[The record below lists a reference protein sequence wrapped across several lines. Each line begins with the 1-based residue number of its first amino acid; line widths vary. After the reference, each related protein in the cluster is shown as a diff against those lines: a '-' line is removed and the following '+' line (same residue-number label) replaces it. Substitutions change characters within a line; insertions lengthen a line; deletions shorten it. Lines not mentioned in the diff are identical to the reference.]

1 MGKTRRKNTEE
12 TEVKTTAKKKAVV
25 EPTQN
30 DIANNI
36 ATETINRFSSLI
48 EGFFYY
54 GIVNSNEFAG
64 YETAIWKA
72 AADIP
77 VAVKNAGIDEDM
89 NGDIF
94 LQALV
99 GITAIIGTAEA
110 SALLKEGISKV
121 NARLAEENKEPLFPL
136 STMENEDLVFI
147 PSIRGENILVIAA
160 YVAND
165 AKATAWIDR
174 EEILTTVEKPV
185 TTETEVVTEEEASVI
200 EEVVNNAKNKMPNIV
215 DQAIEIFNDMKEKIA
230 EIENE
235 DIVKETEKEVTNFN
249 NKVED
254 TVKKAEKE
262 LKSKTSKVKNTES
275 DWGKLALIAGAGV
288 LVVVGGKLAYDY
300 FSNDN
305 TVDFN
310 IL

>member
-1 MGKTRRKNTEE
+1 MGKTKRKNIEE
-12 TEVKTTAKKKAVV
+12 TDVKTTSKKKTAA
-25 EPTQN
+25 ETTPAN
-30 DIANNI
+30 IANE
-36 ATETINRFSSLI
+36 AINRFSNLI

-54 GIVNSNEFAG
+54 GLVNSDEFAG
-64 YETAIWKA
+64 YESAVWKA

-77 VAVKNAGIDEDM
+77 SAVKNAGIDEEM
-89 NGDIF
+89 NGDTFI
-94 LQALV
+94 QALI
-99 GITAIIGTAEA
+99 GITAIIGTTEA

-136 STMENEDLVFI
+136 STMENDDLVFI

-174 EEILTTVEKPV
+174 EEILTTVEKPI

-200 EEVVNNAKNKMPNIV
+200 DEVINNAKNKMPNII
-215 DQAIEIFNDMKEKIA
+215 DQAMEIFNDMKEKVG
-230 EIENE
+230 EIKEE
-235 DIVKETEKEVTNFN
+235 DIVKEAEKEVNNFN

-254 TVKKAEKE
+254 TVKKAEKK
-262 LKSKTSKVKNTES
+262 LKSKTSKVKNTET
-275 DWGKLALIAGAGV
+275 DWGKVALIAGVGA

>member
-1 MGKTRRKNTEE
+1 MGKTKRKNEE
-12 TEVKTTAKKKAVV
+12 VVIKTTGKKKAVI
-25 EPTQN
+25 EPKAD
-30 DIANNI
+30 DIANEAI
-36 ATETINRFSSLI
+36 TRFSSLI

-54 GIVNSNEFAG
+54 GVVNSDEFAG
-64 YETAIWKA
+64 YETAICKA

-77 VAVKNAGIDEDM
+77 AAVENAGIDENM
-89 NGDIF
+89 NGDTF
-94 LQALV
+94 LQALI
-99 GITAIIGTAEA
+99 GITAIIGTTEA

-121 NARLAEENKEPLFPL
+121 NTRLAEENKESLFPL
-136 STMENEDLVFI
+136 STMENEDLVFV

-174 EEILTTVEKPV
+174 EEILTTVEKPI

-200 EEVVNNAKNKMPNIV
+200 EKAVNNAKNKTPDIV
-215 DQAIEIFNDMKEKIA
+215 DKAMEIFNGMKEKVA
-230 EIENE
+230 EIKDE
-235 DIVKETEKEVTNFN
+235 DIVKETEKEVNNFN

-254 TVKKAEKE
+254 TVKKAEKK
-262 LKSKTSKVKNTES
+262 LKSKTSKVKNTET
-275 DWGKLALIAGAGV
+275 DWGKVALIAGVGA